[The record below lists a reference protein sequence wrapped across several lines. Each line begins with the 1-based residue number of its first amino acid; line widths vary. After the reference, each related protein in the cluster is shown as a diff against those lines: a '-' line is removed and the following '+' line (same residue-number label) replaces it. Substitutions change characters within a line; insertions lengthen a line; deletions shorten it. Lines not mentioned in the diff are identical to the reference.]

1 MSEFYCSSPWHG
13 GFFCYDEQSVCCGHA
28 PIKMSSPKQ
37 FLASEHVK
45 IVKQGLLS
53 GNLTESCQ
61 RCKTTE
67 EQGGKSLRQIFLR
80 SHELNGIEFSR
91 DVDAPSRPQ
100 AIEVRLSNLCN
111 FRCRICK
118 PNWSSLI
125 DREVRDNPSLKKWH
139 IDSDLGHRSNDEEF
153 IDDIVELIPDL
164 KWINFTGGEP
174 MIIPGMLTITNAIV
188 EQGHGKDITLQVTT
202 NVSTINPRIVECF
215 SQFKYV
221 QLTLSID
228 GVDAVAE
235 YTRDGTN
242 WPRMLENLEF
252 YGGMRINNNRI
263 GINTNIA
270 LSAYN
275 VLDVHKVIEFVCNY
289 RKKYHTSLDMI
300 VVEGMLHPS
309 VLSGIART
317 QAINSIN
324 KSLPILELAGLDQH
338 DVATVHSQLVSVK
351 NILETHVPDQTQWKT
366 FKEYT
371 VDLDQAR
378 LQNFS
383 TVFGFDL

>member
-1 MSEFYCSSPWHG
+1 M
-13 GFFCYDEQSVCCGHA
+13 
-28 PIKMSSPKQ
+28 
-37 FLASEHVK
+37 
-45 IVKQGLLS
+45 
-53 GNLTESCQ
+53 
-61 RCKTTE
+61 
-67 EQGGKSLRQIFLR
+67 
-80 SHELNGIEFSR
+80 
-91 DVDAPSRPQ
+91 
-100 AIEVRLSNLCN
+100 
-111 FRCRICK
+111 
-118 PNWSSLI
+118 I
-125 DREVRDNPSLKKWH
+125 DREVHDNPALKKWH

-228 GVDAVAE
+228 GVDTVAE

-252 YGGMRINNNRI
+252 YGRMRLDNNRI

-270 LSAYN
+270 LNAYN
-275 VLDVHKVIEFVCNY
+275 VLDVDKVIAFVCDY
-289 RKKYHTSLDMI
+289 RKRYHTSLDMI

-309 VLSGIART
+309 VLSGVARKHAIA
-317 QAINSIN
+317 SID
-324 KSLPILELAGLDQH
+324 KSLPILESAGLDQH
-338 DVATVHSQLVSVK
+338 DVATVHSQLVSV
-351 NILETHVPDQTQWKT
+351 NRILETQTPEEQSWQT

-378 LQNFS
+378 SQNFS
-383 TVFGFDL
+383 VVFGFDL

>member
-1 MSEFYCSSPWHG
+1 
-13 GFFCYDEQSVCCGHA
+13 
-28 PIKMSSPKQ
+28 
-37 FLASEHVK
+37 
-45 IVKQGLLS
+45 
-53 GNLTESCQ
+53 
-61 RCKTTE
+61 
-67 EQGGKSLRQIFLR
+67 
-80 SHELNGIEFSR
+80 
-91 DVDAPSRPQ
+91 
-100 AIEVRLSNLCN
+100 
-111 FRCRICK
+111 
-118 PNWSSLI
+118 LI

-174 MIIPGMLTITNAIV
+174 MIIPGMLKITNAIV

-242 WPRMLENLEF
+242 WTRMLENLEF

-309 VLSGIART
+309 VLGGIART

-351 NILETHVPDQTQWKT
+351 NILETHVPDQPQWQT

>member
-13 GFFCYDEQSVCCGHA
+13 GFFCYDEQSVCCTHV
-28 PIKMSSPKQ
+28 PVKMTSPKK

-45 IVKQGLLS
+45 MVKQGLMS

-61 RCKTTE
+61 RCKTVE
-67 EQGGKSLRQIFLR
+67 DQGGKSLRQVFLR

-118 PNWSSLI
+118 PDWSSLI
-125 DREVRDNPSLKKWH
+125 GREVQDNPSLKKWYLH
-139 IDSDLGHRSNDEEF
+139 SNLEHRSNDEEF
-153 IDDIVELIPDL
+153 IDDIVEMIPDL

-174 MIIPGMLTITNAIV
+174 MIIPGMLKITNAIV
-188 EQGHGKDITLQVTT
+188 DQGYSKDITLQVTT

-228 GVDAVAE
+228 GLDAVAE

-242 WPRMLENLEF
+242 WPRMLDNLEF
-252 YGGMRINNNRI
+252 YGRMRLDNLRI

-270 LSAYN
+270 LSAYS
-275 VLDVHKVIEFVCNY
+275 VLDVDKVIEFVCKY
-289 RKKYHTSLDMI
+289 KKKYHTSLDMI
-300 VVEGMLHPS
+300 VVEDMLHPS
-309 VLSGIART
+309 ALSGVARE
-317 QAINSIN
+317 QAIASID
-324 KSLPILELAGLDQH
+324 KSLPMLELVGLDQH

-351 NILETHVPDQTQWKT
+351 HILETNPPDEKRWQT
-366 FKEYT
+366 FKQYT
-371 VDLDQAR
+371 TDLDQAR
-378 LQNFS
+378 SQNFS
-383 TVFGFDL
+383 AVFGFDL